1 MTPTLLSAFWTYTL
15 ITAMTP
21 GPNNI
26 LALSSATS
34 HGFRQSTRVL
44 AGMSL
49 GFLIV
54 MLLCAGISFSLA
66 VIDPAAV
73 HLLSWAGAAYIVWL
87 AWKIA
92 TSPTKEDG
100 LQAKPISFW
109 ASFALQF
116 VNVKIILYGVT
127 ALSTFVLPQTQAL
140 SWVVGV
146 SVLLAM
152 IGTFGNGVLGAGG
165 ASVSAIV
172 SPVWSPVKYRACP
185 VAGLLRG
192 THFLLTKK
200 SGRGRPLPLSNLL
213 LKPYRLSVKVRAITS
228 RCCSGVRELKRTA

>member
-26 LALSSATS
+26 LALSSATT

-100 LQAKPISFW
+100 LQTKPISFW

-140 SWVVGV
+140 SWIVGV

-152 IGTFGNGVLGAGG
+152 IGTFGNVCWALAGHLFQRLFRQYGAG
-165 ASVSAIV
+165 AAVD
-172 SPVWSPVKYRACP
+172 
-185 VAGLLRG
+185 LLRG
-192 THFLLTKK
+192 THFLLMKK

>member
-100 LQAKPISFW
+100 LQTKPISFW

-116 VNVKIILYGVT
+116 VNVKIIFDV
-127 ALSTFVLPQTQAL
+127 P
-140 SWVVGV
+140 
-146 SVLLAM
+146 
-152 IGTFGNGVLGAGG
+152 
-165 ASVSAIV
+165 
-172 SPVWSPVKYRACP
+172 C
-185 VAGLLRG
+185 
-192 THFLLTKK
+192 LT
-200 SGRGRPLPLSNLL
+200 L
-213 LKPYRLSVKVRAITS
+213 LSVPLHPPHGTLCGLPPSSAR
-228 RCCSGVRELKRTA
+228 LL

>member
-1 MTPTLLSAFWTYTL
+1 M
-15 ITAMTP
+15 
-21 GPNNI
+21 G
-26 LALSSATS
+26 
-34 HGFRQSTRVL
+34 
-44 AGMSL
+44 
-49 GFLIV
+49 
-54 MLLCAGISFSLA
+54 FSLA
-66 VIDPAAV
+66 LIDPAAV

-152 IGTFGNGVLGAGG
+152 IGTFGNVCWALAGHLFQRLFRQYGRQLNIVLA
-165 ASVSAIV
+165 
-172 SPVWSPVKYRACP
+172 
-185 VAGLLRG
+185 
-192 THFLLTKK
+192 
-200 SGRGRPLPLSNLL
+200 LL
-213 LKPYRLSVKVRAITS
+213 LIYCAVRIFY
-228 RCCSGVRELKRTA
+228 

>member
-100 LQAKPISFW
+100 LQTKPISFW

-152 IGTFGNGVLGAGG
+152 IGTFGNVCWALGAGG

-172 SPVWSPVKYRACP
+172 SPVWSPVKYRAR
-185 VAGLLRG
+185 AAADLLRG
-192 THFLLTKK
+192 THFLLIKK
-200 SGRGRPLPLSNLL
+200 AEEVALFRLVTCYLSL
-213 LKPYRLSVKVRAITS
+213 T
-228 RCCSGVRELKRTA
+228 GFQ

>member
-116 VNVKIILYGVT
+116 VNVKIILYGTVDVCSAANT
-127 ALSTFVLPQTQAL
+127 GAKLG
-140 SWVVGV
+140 SWRQR
-146 SVLLAM
+146 
-152 IGTFGNGVLGAGG
+152 FAGDDWD
-165 ASVSAIV
+165 
-172 SPVWSPVKYRACP
+172 VW
-185 VAGLLRG
+185 
-192 THFLLTKK
+192 
-200 SGRGRPLPLSNLL
+200 
-213 LKPYRLSVKVRAITS
+213 
-228 RCCSGVRELKRTA
+228 

>member
-26 LALSSATS
+26 LALSSATT

-73 HLLSWAGAAYIVWL
+73 HLLSGWRGKSLPVQQR
-87 AWKIA
+87 KMGFRQNQ
-92 TSPTKEDG
+92 SVFGP
-100 LQAKPISFW
+100 
-109 ASFALQF
+109 AL
-116 VNVKIILYGVT
+116 L
-127 ALSTFVLPQTQAL
+127 
-140 SWVVGV
+140 
-146 SVLLAM
+146 
-152 IGTFGNGVLGAGG
+152 
-165 ASVSAIV
+165 
-172 SPVWSPVKYRACP
+172 
-185 VAGLLRG
+185 
-192 THFLLTKK
+192 
-200 SGRGRPLPLSNLL
+200 
-213 LKPYRLSVKVRAITS
+213 
-228 RCCSGVRELKRTA
+228 CSL

>member
-15 ITAMTP
+15 ITALTP

-44 AGMSL
+44 TGMSL
-49 GFLIV
+49 GFLTV

-73 HLLSWAGAAYIVWL
+73 RLLSWAGAAYIVWL

-116 VNVKIILYGVT
+116 VNVKIILYGIT

-152 IGTFGNGVLGAGG
+152 IGTFGNVCWALAGHLFQRLF
-165 ASVSAIV
+165 AIM
-172 SPVWSPVKYRACP
+172 
-185 VAGLLRG
+185 VA
-192 THFLLTKK
+192 
-200 SGRGRPLPLSNLL
+200 N
-213 LKPYRLSVKVRAITS
+213 
-228 RCCSGVRELKRTA
+228 

>member
-127 ALSTFVLPQTQAL
+127 GTVDVCSAANTGAKLG
-140 SWVVGV
+140 SWRQRFAGDDWDVWQC
-146 SVLLAM
+146 
-152 IGTFGNGVLGAGG
+152 VLGAGG

>member
-26 LALSSATS
+26 LALSSATT

-100 LQAKPISFW
+100 LQTKPISFW

-116 VNVKIILYGVT
+116 VNVKIVRCYGTVDICSAANT
-127 ALSTFVLPQTQAL
+127 GVKLD
-140 SWVVGV
+140 SWRQRF
-146 SVLLAM
+146 A
-152 IGTFGNGVLGAGG
+152 GNDWD
-165 ASVSAIV
+165 
-172 SPVWSPVKYRACP
+172 VW
-185 VAGLLRG
+185 
-192 THFLLTKK
+192 
-200 SGRGRPLPLSNLL
+200 
-213 LKPYRLSVKVRAITS
+213 
-228 RCCSGVRELKRTA
+228 

>member
-26 LALSSATS
+26 LALSSTTS

-92 TSPTKEDG
+92 TSPTKEDV

-152 IGTFGNGVLGAGG
+152 IGTFGNVCWALAGL
-165 ASVSAIV
+165 SVSAIV
-172 SPVWSPVKYRACP
+172 SPVWSPVKYRACT

-200 SGRGRPLPLSNLL
+200 AEEVALFRLITCYLSL
-213 LKPYRLSVKVRAITS
+213 T
-228 RCCSGVRELKRTA
+228 GFQ

>member
-1 MTPTLLSAFWTYTL
+1 
-15 ITAMTP
+15 MTP

-49 GFLIV
+49 GFWFV

-66 VIDPAAV
+66 VIWPGSGTPFE
-73 HLLSWAGAAYIVWL
+73 LGGGGIYCLAGVENRHQPN
-87 AWKIA
+87 KGRR
-92 TSPTKEDG
+92 TSGKTNQ
-100 LQAKPISFW
+100 LW

-152 IGTFGNGVLGAGG
+152 IGTFGNVCWALAGHLFQRLFRQYGRQLNIVLALLL
-165 ASVSAIV
+165 V
-172 SPVWSPVKYRACP
+172 Y
-185 VAGLLRG
+185 LRG

-200 SGRGRPLPLSNLL
+200 KKRKRSPSSLSNLL

>member
-15 ITAMTP
+15 ITALTP

-73 HLLSWAGAAYIVWL
+73 RLLSWAGAAYIVWL
-87 AWKIA
+87 A
-92 TSPTKEDG
+92 
-100 LQAKPISFW
+100 
-109 ASFALQF
+109 
-116 VNVKIILYGVT
+116 
-127 ALSTFVLPQTQAL
+127 
-140 SWVVGV
+140 
-146 SVLLAM
+146 M
-152 IGTFGNGVLGAGG
+152 IGTFGNVCWALAGHLFQRLFRHYGRQLNIVLA
-165 ASVSAIV
+165 
-172 SPVWSPVKYRACP
+172 
-185 VAGLLRG
+185 
-192 THFLLTKK
+192 
-200 SGRGRPLPLSNLL
+200 LL
-213 LKPYRLSVKVRAITS
+213 LVYCAVRIFY
-228 RCCSGVRELKRTA
+228 

>member
-1 MTPTLLSAFWTYTL
+1 MTPTPFKCFWTYTL

-21 GPNNI
+21 GRRTNI

-34 HGFRQSTRVL
+34 HGFRQKYPR
-44 AGMSL
+44 AGRDES
-49 GFLIV
+49 GIAVV
-54 MLLCAGISFSLA
+54 MLLCAGSISFSLA

-73 HLLSWAGAAYIVWL
+73 HLLAGWAGRHIL
-87 AWKIA
+87 SGCRGK
-92 TSPTKEDG
+92 SPPAQQGEDG

-152 IGTFGNGVLGAGG
+152 TGRLAMCAGRWRG
-165 ASVSAIV
+165 ICFNDCFASM
-172 SPVWSPVKYRACP
+172 
-185 VAGLLRG
+185 VA
-192 THFLLTKK
+192 
-200 SGRGRPLPLSNLL
+200 S
-213 LKPYRLSVKVRAITS
+213 
-228 RCCSGVRELKRTA
+228 

>member
-26 LALSSATS
+26 LALSSATT

-100 LQAKPISFW
+100 LQTKPISFW

-116 VNVKIILYGVT
+116 VNVKIILYGIT

-140 SWVVGV
+140 SWIIGV
-146 SVLLAM
+146 SVLLAV
-152 IGTFGNGVLGAGG
+152 IGTFGNVCWALAGH
-165 ASVSAIV
+165 
-172 SPVWSPVKYRACP
+172 
-185 VAGLLRG
+185 L
-192 THFLLTKK
+192 FQ
-200 SGRGRPLPLSNLL
+200 
-213 LKPYRLSVKVRAITS
+213 RLF
-228 RCCSGVRELKRTA
+228 

>member
-34 HGFRQSTRVL
+34 HGFVKVPR
-44 AGMSL
+44 AGRDES
-49 GFLIV
+49 GILIV

-116 VNVKIILYGVT
+116 VNVKSFCT
-127 ALSTFVLPQTQAL
+127 VL
-140 SWVVGV
+140 
-146 SVLLAM
+146 
-152 IGTFGNGVLGAGG
+152 
-165 ASVSAIV
+165 
-172 SPVWSPVKYRACP
+172 RHC
-185 VAGLLRG
+185 R
-192 THFLLTKK
+192 
-200 SGRGRPLPLSNLL
+200 
-213 LKPYRLSVKVRAITS
+213 RLFCRKHR
-228 RCCSGVRELKRTA
+228 R